1 MREFAR
7 LCGVH
12 PAMQALDVGV
22 IRLFGECYLANAA
35 TRRATTYHLPEYARA
50 AEPEDDRQHL
60 VFAVGRRLP
69 FRDQSFHIVFSN
81 SIIENVRKRINQQQL
96 AAEIARVGQGFWVK
110 TPNNFVPVEQ
120 HLMTPVIHWAPRSM
134 QAWLVPYVTFWGI
147 LSKATRQER
156 EFYFEHFL
164 NDIRLLDYS
173 GLKQLFL
180 DATVRHERFFG
191 LTKSLVAMR
200 LMNIDGNVAEHY

>member
-1 MREFAR
+1 M
-7 LCGVH
+7 
-12 PAMQALDVGV
+12 
-22 IRLFGECYLANAA
+22 
-35 TRRATTYHLPEYARA
+35 
-50 AEPEDDRQHL
+50 
-60 VFAVGRRLP
+60 
-69 FRDQSFHIVFSN
+69 
-81 SIIENVRKRINQQQL
+81 RKRINQQQL
-96 AAEIARVGQGFWVK
+96 AAEIACVGQGFWVK

-134 QAWLVPYVTFWGI
+134 HAWLVPYVTFWGM
-147 LSKATRQER
+147 LAKATRQER

-164 NDIRLLDYS
+164 NNIRLLDYS